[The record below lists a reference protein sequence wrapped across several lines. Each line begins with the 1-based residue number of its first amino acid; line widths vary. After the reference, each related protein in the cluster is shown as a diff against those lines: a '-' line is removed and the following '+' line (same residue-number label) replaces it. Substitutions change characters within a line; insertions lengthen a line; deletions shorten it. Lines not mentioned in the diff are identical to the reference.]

1 MSTYFFAIKPA
12 DEVIQMAIYTIGM
25 NGSEIFN
32 GWNKVE
38 PKLHMELN
46 SAGYLEFIDP
56 LPNSTSE
63 YAIQTD
69 TYVVYEEG
77 VPIFQGRP
85 AESTRLYNNRVKQ
98 YIEGCYA
105 YFNDSVVKPFVY
117 QSSISY
123 DDEGGAELSANDML
137 AYIISQHNAQ
147 VAQNRQIQLG
157 TVTVTGTLYRK
168 FNYEPCLQALSNLR
182 DELGGYMVM
191 SYSNDGY
198 TAYLNW
204 YSTLPNSTGQ
214 TVELGKNIT
223 DLSEKLAMSGV
234 PTVLIP
240 LGNEIEMIDEETP
253 EQPADDTHILASDTT
268 HLYLVGQRLTLC
280 NRTDVNQGLDY
291 LTNSLTEVLG
301 YQCESKTFDAGS
313 AMELLAMAN
322 AYWARKVLQIA
333 FLDVDVADLHYAS
346 GYQVANDAIKFAT
359 NVSVSANKYV
369 PAISATLP
377 CSVMDIELDNA
388 VKSISLGTLKRDDLS
403 DTIKRDNDD
412 RTATDDNLQE
422 QIDNLDKAIG
432 QGGGGSGGGSNVS
445 YTPAVTSGVEL
456 GTLTIDQQPNKI
468 YAPDGGVN
476 CRYVPLVLASLSLD
490 TFTPANMYAQ
500 CYINDE
506 WYGSTAVTGIQ
517 ITGGNIYVPE
527 PSILY
532 SNSVKIYDI
541 VKKCT
546 FSCAGR
552 SFSGFAVF
560 HITIPAHAAAM
571 TSNRINN
578 LTLQMRYLFGTN
590 IANGYK
596 CIAVSSFTPSVTN
609 TNFAVSFNN
618 VIGTTGSNYY
628 TMAPAT
634 TEGIGGIMVDGND
647 ASVDA
652 QTGLLNISKE
662 SDADVDSAID
672 DILGA

>member
-85 AESTRLYNNRVKQ
+85 ADSTRLYNNRVKQ

-123 DDEGGAELSANDML
+123 DDSGGAELSANDML
-137 AYIISQHNAQ
+137 AYIIRQHNAQ

-168 FNYEPCLQALSNLR
+168 FNYESCLQALSNLR

-240 LGNEIEMIDEETP
+240 LGNEIEMIDEETQ
-253 EQPADDTHILASDTT
+253 EQPADDTHILASDTA

-322 AYWARKVLQIA
+322 AYWARKVLQVA
-333 FLDVDVADLHYAS
+333 FLDVDVADLHYAN
-346 GYQVANDAIKFAT
+346 GYQLTNDAIKFAT

-369 PAISATLP
+369 PPISATLP

-388 VKSISLGTLKRDDLS
+388 VKSIALGTLKRDDLS

-432 QGGGGSGGGSNVS
+432 QGGGGGGGEPTGGANILNFKAGTKFLPKFLPSDMFVHGIAFVNNSYKYHVWACEAQIGGEDDFTIAKDTSIYIPDTGVQVEIELAVNLVCNTNSCSPDGIVSPQQSLTIHSGGGYGNAVLRVLGSVDESGTKFNVTRYEDLYYSYENINSGSSSQTYHKEAVLLSMYPLKAFSARAREIPCTYEVATINHVSAGTGTTVNSN
-445 YTPAVTSGVEL
+445 G
-456 GTLTIDQQPNKI
+456 
-468 YAPDGGVN
+468 
-476 CRYVPLVLASLSLD
+476 
-490 TFTPANMYAQ
+490 
-500 CYINDE
+500 
-506 WYGSTAVTGIQ
+506 
-517 ITGGNIYVPE
+517 
-527 PSILY
+527 
-532 SNSVKIYDI
+532 
-541 VKKCT
+541 
-546 FSCAGR
+546 
-552 SFSGFAVF
+552 
-560 HITIPAHAAAM
+560 
-571 TSNRINN
+571 
-578 LTLQMRYLFGTN
+578 
-590 IANGYK
+590 
-596 CIAVSSFTPSVTN
+596 AVSVN
-609 TNFAVSFNN
+609 TETDS
-618 VIGTTGSNYY
+618 
-628 TMAPAT
+628 
-634 TEGIGGIMVDGND
+634 
-647 ASVDA
+647 
-652 QTGLLNISKE
+652 
-662 SDADVDSAID
+662 DVDNAID
-672 DILGA
+672 GILIS